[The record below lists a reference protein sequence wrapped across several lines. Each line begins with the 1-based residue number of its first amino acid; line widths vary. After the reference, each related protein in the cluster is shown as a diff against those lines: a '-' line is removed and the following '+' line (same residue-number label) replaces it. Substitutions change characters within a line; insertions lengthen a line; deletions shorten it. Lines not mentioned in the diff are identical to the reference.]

1 MQTHCP
7 AASRFTILDELR
19 SHFPAVQ
26 SLLLLR
32 PSDVLTVRPEFAGH
46 GRGHAKKT
54 SRLHRAESI
63 MDRATTIS
71 AKALWTEEAMSLKR
85 DLPRLTPDEEALY
98 KDMRGKRLGKNLR
111 LEQER
116 IPFQQVAMALN
127 WALGMAKAFI
137 PMAQPITQ
145 ALRPK

>member
-98 KDMRGKRLGKNLR
+98 KDMR

-127 WALGMAKAFI
+127 WRPGIEKAF
-137 PMAQPITQ
+137 T
-145 ALRPK
+145 LRPSQ

>member
-26 SLLLLR
+26 SLL
-32 PSDVLTVRPEFAGH
+32 
-46 GRGHAKKT
+46 
-54 SRLHRAESI
+54 
-63 MDRATTIS
+63 MDRATTLS

-98 KDMRGKRLGKNLR
+98 KDMHRQRLGKNLR

-116 IPFQQVAMALN
+116 TPFRQAAMALN

>member
-26 SLLLLR
+26 SLL
-32 PSDVLTVRPEFAGH
+32 
-46 GRGHAKKT
+46 
-54 SRLHRAESI
+54 

-85 DLPRLTPDEEALY
+85 DLPRLPPDEEALY

-116 IPFQQVAMALN
+116 IPFKQVAMALN
-127 WALGMAKAFI
+127 WLPGMENAF
-137 PMAQPITQ
+137 P
-145 ALRPK
+145 L

>member
-26 SLLLLR
+26 SLLT
-32 PSDVLTVRPEFAGH
+32 DQ
-46 GRGHAKKT
+46 
-54 SRLHRAESI
+54 
-63 MDRATTIS
+63 ATALS
-71 AKALWTEEAMSLKR
+71 ARALWTEEVMPLKR
-85 DLPRLTPDEEALY
+85 DLARLTLDEEALY
-98 KDMRGKRLGKNLR
+98 KDVR

-127 WALGMAKAFI
+127 WRPGIEKAF
-137 PMAQPITQ
+137 T
-145 ALRPK
+145 LRPSQ